1 MKPKAVVLIGREV
14 KDFLSVDYQQIYMTA
29 ISALQEVDRRLQAV
43 DQRVQ
48 EVEKREARVADLEK
62 KAARVENLE
71 RDMAELRKLV
81 AGMQAAKDKTE
92 SASVSPVS
100 PSVSVVT
107 AR

>member
-1 MKPKAVVLIGREV
+1 M
-14 KDFLSVDYQQIYMTA
+14 
-29 ISALQEVDRRLQAV
+29 
-43 DQRVQ
+43 
-48 EVEKREARVADLEK
+48 ARVADLEK

-81 AGMQAAKDKTE
+81 AGMQAAKEKTE
-92 SASVSPVS
+92 SASVSPAS